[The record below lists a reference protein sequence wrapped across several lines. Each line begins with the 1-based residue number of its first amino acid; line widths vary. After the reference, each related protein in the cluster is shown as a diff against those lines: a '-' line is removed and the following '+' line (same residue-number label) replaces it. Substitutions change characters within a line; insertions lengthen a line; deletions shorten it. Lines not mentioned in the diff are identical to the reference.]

1 MIAPRWKFWLITVA
15 AVLATLATLSLGQWQ
30 LNRAAEKRAIQEQR
44 DQQGERSALDNAA
57 FMALSTPLEELH
69 RPVQLK
75 GHWLADQTVFLDNR
89 QMNAKPGLYVITPF
103 KIEGSSA
110 VVVVQRGWIARNF
123 EDRTQLPKVR
133 TLTGTVVVEGRIA
146 PPPSKLYEMGG
157 PDSGVIRQNL
167 DLSLFSAE
175 TGLPLLSM
183 SIQQSGAASDGLLR
197 EWPVVGT
204 GVEKHYGYAFQWF
217 ALSALIALLYVWFQ
231 IVRRFFSPRRT

>member
-89 QMNAKPGLYVITPF
+89 QMNAKPGLYVITPL

-167 DLSLFSAE
+167 DLPLFSAE

-183 SIQQSGAASDGLLR
+183 SIQQIGATPEGLLR

>member
-57 FMALSTPLEELH
+57 FMALSNPLEELH

-89 QMNAKPGLYVITPF
+89 QMNAKPGLYVITPL

-133 TLTGTVVVEGRIA
+133 TPTGTVVVEGRIA

-167 DLSLFSAE
+167 DLSLFSTE

>member
-1 MIAPRWKFWLITVA
+1 MIAPRWRFWLITVA
-15 AVLATLATLSLGQWQ
+15 AVLAMLGTLSLGQWQ
-30 LNRAAEKRAIQEQR
+30 LNRAAEKLAIQDQR
-44 DQQGERSALDNAA
+44 DKQGERLALDNAA
-57 FMALSTPLEELH
+57 FRALSNPLDELH
-69 RPVQLK
+69 RPVRLQ
-75 GHWLADQTVFLDNR
+75 GHWLADHTVFLENR
-89 QMNAKPGLYVITPF
+89 QMNAKPGLYVVTPL
-103 KIEGSSA
+103 KIEGSSD

-123 EDRTQLPKVR
+123 EDRTQLPRV
-133 TLTGTVVVEGRIA
+133 TTPTGTVVVEGRIA

-175 TGLPLLSM
+175 IGLPLLPM
-183 SIQQSGAASDGLLR
+183 SIQQIGATSEGLLR
-197 EWPVVGT
+197 EWPKVGT

>member
-89 QMNAKPGLYVITPF
+89 QMNAKPGLYVITPL